1 MFKKDDRLI
10 YIGEDNDDMDNGQ
23 EVTLIE
29 DLSEA
34 AKAGMKN
41 TPEQILLSCMYFGGK
56 RGALAGIK
64 LIPMSELK
72 PVI

>member
-1 MFKKDDRLI
+1 MFKKDDILI
-10 YIGEDNDDMDNGQ
+10 YIGEDNEDMDNGH

-34 AKAGMKN
+34 AKAGMHN

-56 RGALAGIK
+56 RGAISGVK
-64 LIPMSELK
+64 LIPMSDLK
-72 PVI
+72 PLV